1 MGVPFVGQS
10 IPRREDP
17 RFLTGTGRYV
27 DDLTR
32 PGMLHAALVRSPMAH
47 ARLTR
52 IDTAAAK
59 ALAGVAGVFTA
70 ADLGGPVPKVPLWI
84 TPLPGFERFLQP
96 VIAADVVRFVG
107 EPVAIVIAADRY
119 VAEDAADLVEVEY
132 EALETV
138 TNVTASVEGRV
149 LLHPQNESNLA
160 SHYSIACGD
169 AEAAFAGA
177 AYRRKERMKI
187 HRHSAVPL
195 ETRGLVAEWDAGM
208 RTMRVW
214 GASKLLFRAR
224 QILAGM
230 LDLPEERVEMLEVDV
245 GGGFGVRGEFY
256 PEDFLVPWA
265 ARKLGRPVKWIEDR
279 REHLMATN
287 HSRQMECELEI
298 AVDGDGIITGLR
310 GRLYVDMGAYIRP
323 NGGVGPGKVPQF
335 LAGPYR
341 IRNSAYEFH
350 ACITN
355 KTPLG
360 SYRGPGRY
368 EANYFRERLM
378 DLAAADLALDPLE
391 FRRRN
396 LIRPTD
402 MPWDAGALVPGLP
415 KTVYDPANYP
425 RVLQQAVEGFDY
437 DRRLAEKPA
446 DGRLHGVGIGCFVES
461 TGGGPS
467 EGARLAIAA
476 GGRLS
481 LYLGTSAMGQG
492 HETTM
497 AQVLADAM
505 NVPVEAIDVF
515 HGSTTYLEKGWG
527 TYHSRGAV
535 MGGSATVLAA
545 RKLREKIEAESG
557 KPYAP
562 SDLPA
567 NEGLQAS
574 AVYSSSELTYT
585 FGVQLAHVAV
595 DPETASVELLKFF
608 TVEDVG
614 RMLHP
619 EIVHGQAIGAAVQG
633 IGGTRLD
640 EFAYDD
646 AGQLLTGSF
655 ADYLLPTATDFP
667 NIEGLSLEDSP
678 AQSNPLGAK
687 GAGEGGI
694 AATGAAISNAVDA
707 ALRPLGVK
715 ITDLPLSPNNLA
727 RWIRE
732 ARRKVSQPAVAK
744 PSSA

>member
-1 MGVPFVGQS
+1 MGAPFVGQS
-10 IPRREDP
+10 LPRREDT

-27 DDLTR
+27 DDLKR

-47 ARLTR
+47 ARILR
-52 IDTAAAK
+52 IDAAAAR
-59 ALAGVAGVFTA
+59 ALPGVAGVFTA
-70 ADLGGPVPKVPLWI
+70 ADLGGAVPKVPLWI
-84 TPLPGFERFLQP
+84 TPLPGFDRFLQP

-132 EALETV
+132 EGLDAV
-138 TNVTASVEGRV
+138 TDVTASVEGKV
-149 LLHPQNESNLA
+149 LPHPQNGSNLA
-160 SHYSIACGD
+160 SHYTIACGD
-169 AEAAFAGA
+169 PDAAFAKA
-177 AYRRKERMKI
+177 AYRRKERMRI

-195 ETRGLVAEWDAGM
+195 ETRGLVAEWDAGA

-224 QILAGM
+224 QILSGM

-265 ARKLGRPVKWIEDR
+265 ARRLGRPVKWIEDR
-279 REHLMATN
+279 REHLMASN

-298 AVDGDGIITGLR
+298 AIDGEGLITGLR
-310 GRLYVDMGAYIRP
+310 GRLFVDMGAYIRP

-378 DLAAADLALDPLE
+378 DLAAADLGLDPAA
-391 FRRRN
+391 FRMRN
-396 LIRPTD
+396 LIRPED

-415 KTVYDPANYP
+415 RTVFDPANYP
-425 RVLQQAVEGFDY
+425 RVMQRALDAFKY
-437 DRRLAEKPA
+437 AERVGAAAA
-446 DGRLHGVGIGCFVES
+446 DGRLHGVGLGCFVES

-467 EGARLAIAA
+467 EGARIVVAPA
-476 GGRLS
+476 GRLS
-481 LYLGTSAMGQG
+481 LYIGISAMGQG

-505 NVPVEAIDVF
+505 GVAPDAIDVH

-535 MGGSATVLAA
+535 MGGSATLLAA
-545 RKLREKIEAESG
+545 RKLRETIEAESG
-557 KPYAP
+557 KPYQP
-562 SDLPA
+562 SDLPGH
-567 NEGLQAS
+567 EGLQAG

-595 DPETASVELLKFF
+595 DPETARVEVLKFF

-614 RMLHP
+614 RMIHP
-619 EIVHGQAIGAAVQG
+619 EIVHGQSIGAAVQG
-633 IGGTRLD
+633 LGGTFLD

-667 NIEGLSLEDSP
+667 NVEGLSLEDSP
-678 AQSNPLGAK
+678 ALSNPLGAK

-694 AATGAAISNAVDA
+694 AATGAALSNAVDA

-715 ITDLPLSPNNLA
+715 LLDLPLSPNNLA

-732 ARRKVSQPAVAK
+732 AKSR
-744 PSSA
+744 SSR